1 MRSVGNKQTK
11 VAEYVRVASFISSY
25 PSHFPPLPH
34 PAMSVDLSHPDIAA
48 ACASISN
55 PADPAAWLL
64 LQYASPP
71 STTQLPQLLLLDSGP
86 LPVLPAWQHHLQT
99 THQSILFG
107 YAEIAEKGLVLVY
120 LTPDVG

>member
-1 MRSVGNKQTK
+1 
-11 VAEYVRVASFISSY
+11 
-25 PSHFPPLPH
+25 
-34 PAMSVDLSHPDIAA
+34 MSVDLSHPDIAA
-48 ACASISN
+48 ARASISN

-71 STTQLPQLLLLDSGP
+71 STTQLPQLLLFDSGP

>member
-1 MRSVGNKQTK
+1 
-11 VAEYVRVASFISSY
+11 
-25 PSHFPPLPH
+25 
-34 PAMSVDLSHPDIAA
+34 MSVDFSHPDIAA
-48 ACASISN
+48 ARASISN
-55 PADPAAWLL
+55 PSDPAAWLL

-86 LPVLPAWQHHLQT
+86 LPVLPAWQHHLQN